1 MGRWVVGQ
9 KEFWPTKIEAPK
21 KLGPKSL
28 VKIGSVRSEILLI
41 WTNVPRRNVA
51 WTNVMVTAKI
61 CSICPQE
68 PTFKVWSKLG
78 Q

>member
-21 KLGPKSL
+21 KLGAKSL
-28 VKIGSVRSEILLI
+28 VKIRSVKSEILLI
-41 WTNVPRRNVA
+41 WTNAPRRNVA

-68 PTFKVWSKLG
+68 PTFKVWSKWG

>member
-9 KEFWPTKIEAPK
+9 KEFWPTKIEALK
-21 KLGPKSL
+21 KLGAKSL
-28 VKIGSVRSEILLI
+28 VKIRSVKSEILLI
-41 WTNVPRRNVA
+41 WTNVPRTNVA